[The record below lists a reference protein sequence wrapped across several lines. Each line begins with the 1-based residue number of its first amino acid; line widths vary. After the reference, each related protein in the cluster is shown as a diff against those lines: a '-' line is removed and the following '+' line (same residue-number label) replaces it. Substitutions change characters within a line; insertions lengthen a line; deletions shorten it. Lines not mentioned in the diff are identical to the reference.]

1 MSKLVKDTKKV
12 ADALAV
18 VLASTYTLYLKTQN
32 FHWNVTG
39 SSFNS
44 LHAMFMAQYTA
55 LALANDEIA
64 ERIRAL
70 GHHAPG
76 GYGVYGKLSKVK
88 DAPEKPIKAAQM
100 IQSLLTDHENLGAEV
115 IKVVKIAQDQKD
127 ELTADLMIKRGEAH
141 DKTAWML
148 RSLLEK

>member
-1 MSKLVKDTKKV
+1 MSKLVKNPKKV
-12 ADALAV
+12 ADALSV
-18 VLASTYTLYLKTQN
+18 VLASTYSLYLKTQN

-70 GHHAPG
+70 GQHAPG
-76 GYGVYGKLSKVK
+76 SYAAYGKLSKIK
-88 DAPEKPIKAAQM
+88 DAPEKPIKAAEM
-100 IQSLLTDHENLGAEV
+100 IKILLTDHQNLGTEAMKVFKLAQAE
-115 IKVVKIAQDQKD
+115 KD
-127 ELTADLMIKRGEAH
+127 ELTADMMIKRGEEH

-148 RSLLEK
+148 GALLEK